1 MLLVKILIPFF
12 VPFQFILPITLI
24 SWAHHSIKQKLQKLP
39 TWNKA
44 SQRKSL
50 RKTNGCAIE
59 AKNDEAEAAALAAPD
74 AFEAKKR
81 PTIKRLSR
89 FRGSLARP
97 VAAERETIEMVRGVT
112 YTIPLHTIVLW
123 I

>member
-1 MLLVKILIPFF
+1 M
-12 VPFQFILPITLI
+12 PITLI

-50 RKTNGCAIE
+50 KKTNGHCAIE
-59 AKNDEAEAAALAAPD
+59 AKNDEAEEAAALAAS
-74 AFEAKKR
+74 EKR

-97 VAAERETIEMVRGVT
+97 AAAERETIEMVRTTG
-112 YTIPLHTIVLW
+112 P
-123 I
+123 

>member
-1 MLLVKILIPFF
+1 M
-12 VPFQFILPITLI
+12 I

-59 AKNDEAEAAALAAPD
+59 AKNDEAEEALHSGIFDSNIFQVCILRHGPKAGFNFTLEGTLLP
-74 AFEAKKR
+74 
-81 PTIKRLSR
+81 
-89 FRGSLARP
+89 
-97 VAAERETIEMVRGVT
+97 GVGF
-112 YTIPLHTIVLW
+112 
-123 I
+123 